1 MKNIYT
7 PADIE
12 RITDATIGRL
22 DDIAQL
28 DSQRQELWMRRRA
41 AFVAAVGEQVAAEI
55 LALRDAAKAKVLVF
69 AGDGICGAYA
79 LATATVLHR
88 NGCQARVVLF
98 NIGGDM
104 LSPDTV
110 SARDNFI
117 AEGGEAFLQE
127 VVNPGPGFTM
137 PDMNRRT
144 IVVDGIFG
152 SEYKKP
158 LRGGYQA
165 VARHINEQGAR
176 VVSIDLPSGMI
187 TDLGVGMINRNI
199 VHASLTLTL
208 VGPTLAFFM
217 PENAELIGRWKT
229 LDVPMDEEAMNST
242 RCTSRIIDTKAVRT
256 VLPVRQPTASKSD
269 LGDALIFAGSYG
281 MLGAAVLATRA
292 ATRSGCG
299 RVTCHGPRCAFY
311 VMQSSVPSAM
321 FETDGGDVDI
331 KVFDNPRQC
340 TGVAIGPGIGRS
352 DDTLDGLEV
361 FLKACFAAEK
371 PLILDA
377 DALNCMSMK
386 PSMIDFIPA
395 RSVLTPHAGEFDRIF
410 GAQSSHAS
418 RVLKALEMASRH
430 KIVIVLKGHYTLTV
444 WPDGSIVVNTSGT
457 EALATAGSGDVLTGL
472 MAGFVAQKM
481 APEVAAVAAVYGHGI
496 AGRMAAAHNGIAG
509 TTAEDIADAIGPA
522 IDSIVNPRSNGAPT
536 ISQQ

>member
-41 AFVAAVGEQVAAEI
+41 AFVAAVGEQVASEI
-55 LALRDAAKAKVLVF
+55 LALRDASKAKVLVF

-104 LSPDTV
+104 LSPDAV

-117 AEGGEAFLQE
+117 AEGGEAYIQE
-127 VVNPGPGFTM
+127 VINPGPGFTM
-137 PDMNRRT
+137 PEMNRRT

-165 VARHINEQGAR
+165 VARHINEHGAR

-199 VHASLTLTL
+199 VHADLTLTL
-208 VGPTLAFFM
+208 VGPTLSFFM

-229 LDVPMDEEAMNST
+229 LDVPMDEEAMTST
-242 RCTSRIIDTKAVRT
+242 RCTSRIIDAKAVRT
-256 VLPVRQPTASKSD
+256 VMPVRPSTASKVD

-331 KVFDNPRQC
+331 KVFSNPRQC
-340 TGVAIGPGIGRS
+340 SGVAIGPGIGRS

-377 DALNCMSMK
+377 DALNCMAMK
-386 PSMIDFIPA
+386 PSVIDFIPA
-395 RSVLTPHAGEFDRIF
+395 RSVLTPHAGEFDRLF

-430 KIVIVLKGHYTLTV
+430 KIVIVLKGHYTLTI

-472 MAGFVAQKM
+472 MAGLVAQKM
-481 APEVAAVAAVYGHGI
+481 APEVAAVAAVFIHGI
-496 AGRMAAAHNGIAG
+496 AGRMAASVNGVAG

-522 IDSIVNPRSNGAPT
+522 IDSIVNPRHSGAPT
-536 ISQQ
+536 ISPQ